1 MRFSTPRKWCGET
14 YQIPMGNTTSIVPK
28 TTSPKEV
35 SPSVLLAPNPNGRK
49 TMSSKSED
57 FIIQKVESFLSYNS
71 FDHKRQ
77 YSVVDQGVWL
87 DEYARQELL
96 EYVYDETRINALA
109 EIYIRST
116 HDAAVVATICD
127 DVIDRS
133 GKLLGL
139 VRDAVRTKKEK
150 L

>member
-1 MRFSTPRKWCGET
+1 
-14 YQIPMGNTTSIVPK
+14 
-28 TTSPKEV
+28 
-35 SPSVLLAPNPNGRK
+35 
-49 TMSSKSED
+49 MSSKSED
-57 FIIQKVESFLSYNS
+57 FIIQRIESFLSYNS

-87 DEYARQELL
+87 DEYADKELL

-109 EIYIRST
+109 EIYMRST

-139 VRDAVRTKKEK
+139 VRDVVRTKKEK

>member
-1 MRFSTPRKWCGET
+1 
-14 YQIPMGNTTSIVPK
+14 
-28 TTSPKEV
+28 
-35 SPSVLLAPNPNGRK
+35 
-49 TMSSKSED
+49 MSQDSEG
-57 FIIQKVESFLSYNS
+57 FIISKVESFLSYNS

-87 DEYARQELL
+87 DEYALKELKS
-96 EYVYDETRINALA
+96 YIYDETRINALA

-133 GKLLGL
+133 GKLLGE
-139 VRDAVRTKKEK
+139 VRNVVRSKTDK
-150 L
+150 